1 MHFQCPG
8 FRVLTGVGAPAD
20 LPSESGDRGQ
30 GASVASPV
38 LPAREQP
45 ETGGDTRLLLRDGG
59 GGQGSSLV
67 PGRRYCKQRQPRRAA
82 GCLCSQ
88 LEAAGGQAWDRWD
101 REGGRP
107 RRGRSILTPCMK
119 PSAS

>member
-59 GGQGSSLV
+59 GGRAPVLSLDAV
-67 PGRRYCKQRQPRRAA
+67 
-82 GCLCSQ
+82 
-88 LEAAGGQAWDRWD
+88 
-101 REGGRP
+101 
-107 RRGRSILTPCMK
+107 TVN
-119 PSAS
+119 SASLDVRPAVFALSWRQQVGKPGTDGIGRVADPGGAGPF